1 MNRRTRR
8 PLVASLCVLLIP
20 WTAWGQETPEP
31 EDLSA
36 EVSTKD
42 AVATNES
49 LVINV
54 VVTGGAAPYAIVI
67 SDFSGVMGGF
77 VDRTS
82 DSGTGP
88 GFEFVYTPPDDD
100 IGAVQFEI
108 QVTDNAGAEVTLTT
122 TVPVVCPRIGLCT
135 DFISNE
141 ELEALDA
148 LSEEQRLKD
157 DEGQFINPTTG
168 RRLVPQN
175 LAVASVLSRLD
186 IDSDGLADNTPDTD
200 GDGLPNNW
208 ELGGIGSETDEEND
222 RVVFYPAPSALV
234 PGTPPTPI
242 FTRLAVATAANDADT
257 DGDGLSDF
265 IEVFGLKFIDEN
277 GNGRLD
283 SSEWADTNGDGLPS
297 PGEYPLDNATR
308 DDSGEPNNP
317 YALLH
322 DFDGFVFTDPTNP
335 DTDGDSIPDGEDKE
349 PLINPR
355 SFGST
360 ADFFIRFRL
369 EEDPDIDKDGLG
381 NGMDMGNDL
390 VSTDGPG
397 VLDFEAIDN
406 PANVREL
413 LDLFREDLL
422 GENIVPESVV
432 EDLFGIDWDGNGLW
446 RTTDVRGWTMVI
458 NDPPSECPGDEGTL
472 PPSQFFRLDP
482 DDPTTSFYATQK
494 LSDLLATFNDPEYR
508 HYNGRGIGLGW
519 QDLLRPPSKTQFI
532 PDKRIWAIL
541 YAWRVPGFDIDGDG
555 FIGVPNLSSTAPHAR
570 YCSAFGGGEANNASL
585 GLVRDPATGLFTVLE
600 AEVPVQ
606 VTENGDLVRNDDAR
620 PFDDRIPIAEDPE
633 PVTPDIDGVIEVP
646 FVADLFRRI
655 SCGGFGAAT
664 IVAIMLGLGLTKRY
678 RRYR

>member
-1 MNRRTRR
+1 MNRRTSR
-8 PLVASLCVLLIP
+8 PLVACACLMLIP
-20 WTAWGQETPEP
+20 WTAWGQEAPET
-31 EDLSA
+31 EELSV
-36 EVSTKD
+36 EVHTTID
-42 AVATNES
+42 AVATAKVATDQS
-49 LVINV
+49 LIISV
-54 VVTGGAAPYAIVI
+54 VVTGGTSPYAVVI
-67 SDFSGVMGGF
+67 TDFSGVMGGF
-77 VDRTS
+77 VDRPP
-82 DSGTGP
+82 DPGNGP

-100 IGAVQFEI
+100 IGDVRFEFE
-108 QVTDNAGAEVTLTT
+108 VTDNAGAEVTTT
-122 TVPVVCPRIGLCT
+122 FTVAVVCPSIGLCT

-157 DEGQFINPTTG
+157 GEGRFVNPTTG
-168 RRLVPQN
+168 SRLVPQN

-186 IDSDGLADNTPDTD
+186 IDSDNLPDNTPDTD

-208 ELGGIGSETDEEND
+208 ELGGIGSETEEEND

-242 FTRLAVATAANDADT
+242 FTRLAVATSANSADT
-257 DGDGLSDF
+257 DNDGLSDF
-265 IEVFGLKFIDEN
+265 VEVFGLKFIDEN
-277 GNGRLD
+277 ANGRLD
-283 SSEWADTNGDGLPS
+283 ANEWADFNGDGLPS

-308 DDSGEPNNP
+308 DDAGQPNNP
-317 YALLH
+317 FALLH

-369 EEDPDIDKDGLG
+369 EDDPDIDKDGLG

-422 GENIVPESVV
+422 GEDIVPESVV

-446 RTTDVRGWTMVI
+446 RTTDVRGWSIVI
-458 NDPPSECPGDEGTL
+458 NDPPDDDPADESTL

-482 DDPTTSFYATQK
+482 DDPSTSLYATQK
-494 LSDLLATFNDPEYR
+494 LSDLLDTFNDPEFR

-519 QDLLRPPSKTQFI
+519 QDLLRPPSTTQFI

-555 FIGVPNLSSTAPHAR
+555 FIGVPNLSSTALAGDGTANIASVGLMQDPVT
-570 YCSAFGGGEANNASL
+570 GE
-585 GLVRDPATGLFTVLE
+585 FTVLE
-600 AEVPVQ
+600 ANVPVQ
-606 VTENGDLVRNDDAR
+606 VAENGDFVRNDSAR
-620 PFDDRIPIAEDPE
+620 AFDDRIRIADNPE
-633 PVTPDIDGVIEVP
+633 PVTPGIDGVIEVP
-646 FVADLFRRI
+646 GLNDIFRSI
-655 SCGGFGAAT
+655 GCGSFGAAAIMT
-664 IVAIMLGLGLTKRY
+664 IMLGLGLTKLR